1 MALIRLHTLDGC
13 SLAIGRYP
21 RFRYNASAGGG
32 VGVLDPTTNAAE
44 QSIRFPLEQLSI
56 PPLNSRTA
64 RFLGL
69 PLPPGLQVSIEPV
82 RLEGTIHPHS
92 GAVQLHF
99 QARFQFSA
107 GGLYRPP
114 SLWVD
119 TLLTSATPSGSPHPR
134 WGVLAGEP
142 YCQHAQT
149 CVLVGLA
156 PIQPS
161 GDGWLDRFLGLPD
174 EALAL
179 LRCALITS

>member
-1 MALIRLHTLDGC
+1 MALVRLHTLDGC

-21 RFRYNASAGGG
+21 HFRYNASAGGG

-44 QSIRFPLEQLSI
+44 QSIRFPMDELSI

-64 RFLGL
+64 RCLGL
-69 PLPPGLQVSIEPV
+69 PLPPGLQVAIEPV

-107 GGLYRPP
+107 WGILHPP

-119 TLLTSATPSGSPHPR
+119 TQLTSATPSGSPHPR

-142 YCQHAQT
+142 IHPAHP

-161 GDGWLDRFLGLPD
+161 GAGWLDRFLGLPD

-179 LRCALITS
+179 LRCTVIEA